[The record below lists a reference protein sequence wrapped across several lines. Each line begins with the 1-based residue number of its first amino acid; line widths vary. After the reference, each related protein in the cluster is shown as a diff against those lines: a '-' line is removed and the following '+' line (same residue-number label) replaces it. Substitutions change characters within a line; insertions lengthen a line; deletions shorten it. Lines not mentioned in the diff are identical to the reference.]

1 MKMHNSNQPNKKAK
15 IGAFVLLLAGIFSII
30 YLISTGENFIRSRTK
45 INKKLLSQIRVE
57 VLNGTSISGLAERT
71 ADFLREKG
79 FDVVDVGSANE
90 KIEATVILDRADR
103 DLRNARLVRRVLR
116 QGRTSFEPHPLQLL
130 EISLVLGSDFKERR
144 QASILERR

>member
-1 MKMHNSNQPNKKAK
+1 MHNSNQPNKKAK